1 MSVHKPLPHESAIGH
16 VTGAARYVEDLAGR
30 FPDLLWAWPVQAP
43 HARARLVGLDLAAAQ
58 SHPGVVHV
66 LTIDDL
72 RGENEVGHGDEPLFV
87 TDEVAYHGQA
97 VAWVLAESREAARQG
112 AQLVR
117 AEYEP
122 LTPIRS
128 IEEAITQASF
138 HGGLQSFGRGE
149 PDRAIAQAPFRLT
162 GEVRIGGQEHFYLE
176 TQASL
181 AMIDEAG
188 LMQVHSSTQHPAETG
203 AVVARVLG
211 WPVNQVVVQTLRLG
225 GGFGGKESQ
234 AAPYAAVAAL
244 GACVSPKGRPVL
256 VRLGR
261 GEDMTL
267 TGKRH
272 PFLARF
278 AVGFD
283 GDGRLQG
290 LNVEL
295 WSDGGWSTDLSP
307 AILSRALLHLDNA
320 YQIPHLRATGQVCR
334 TNKASNTA
342 FRGFGGP
349 QGMLVIEEIMSR
361 VAAYLDLPPHL
372 VRERNLYRKGDLQAA
387 LSCGAKLAVS
397 SENAAL
403 RAALSCGANL
413 AVSSENAALR
423 AAFSC
428 GAKLAVSSENAAR
441 THYGQPVRDV
451 ERITQIWTD
460 LKATS
465 RFEER
470 LAEVAA
476 FNEQSPHVKRG
487 LALTPVK
494 FGISFTLTHLNQAG
508 ALVLIYQDGSVQVNH
523 GGTEMGQG
531 LHTKIA
537 QIAADSLGVPLPAIR
552 VMPTRTDKVPNASA
566 TAASS
571 GTDLNGAAVREAC
584 LALRERLTG
593 VAAGLWEVDPSA
605 VTCAAGVV
613 SAPGQSLPFAEL
625 VKLAYE
631 QRVQLFA
638 TGFYRT
644 PEIFYSKEQG
654 EGSPFRY
661 FAWGAAVSEVE
672 LDGFTGQSTIRSVE
686 ILHDCGDSIN
696 PLIDRGQV
704 EGGFVQGLGW
714 LTQEE
719 LVWDEQGR
727 LLTKGASTY
736 KLPGANWLPERFEIR
751 FLERA
756 TEPGAVLGAKAVGE
770 PPLMLALSVREALRA
785 AVAAFGG
792 PIEIDS
798 PLTPERL
805 FWACHEQK
813 DAVD

>member
-1 MSVHKPLPHESAIGH
+1 MSVHKPLPHESAVGH
-16 VTGAARYVEDLAGR
+16 VTGAAKYVEDLAGR
-30 FPDLLWAWPVQAP
+30 YPDLLWAWPVQAP
-43 HARARLVGLDLAAAQ
+43 HARARLVRLDLSAAQ
-58 SHPGVVHV
+58 RSPGVVHI
-66 LTIDDL
+66 LTGDDL
-72 RGENEVGHGDEPLFV
+72 PGENEVGHGDEPLFPV
-87 TDEVAYHGQA
+87 DEIAFHGQA
-97 VAWVLAESREAARQG
+97 IAWVLAESREAARRG
-112 AQLVR
+112 AQLVT

-122 LTPIRS
+122 LTPILT
-128 IEEAITQASF
+128 IEEAIAQGAF
-138 HGGLQSFGRGE
+138 HGAPQSFGCGE
-149 PDRAIAQAPFRLT
+149 PDAVIAQAPHRLT
-162 GEVRIGGQEHFYLE
+162 GELRIGGQEHFYLE

-181 AMIDEAG
+181 ANIDEAG

-203 AVVARVLG
+203 AVVARVLA
-211 WPVNQVVVQTLRLG
+211 WPVNQVVVQTLRMG

-244 GACVSPKGRPVL
+244 GARATGRPCL

-261 GEDMTL
+261 GEDLTL

-290 LNVEL
+290 LNVQL

-349 QGMLVIEEIMSR
+349 QGMLVIEEVLSR
-361 VAAYLDLPPHL
+361 VAAHLGLPPHL
-372 VRERNLYRKGDLQAA
+372 VRERNLYRE
-387 LSCGAKLAVS
+387 GAK
-397 SENAAL
+397 
-403 RAALSCGANL
+403 
-413 AVSSENAALR
+413 
-423 AAFSC
+423 
-428 GAKLAVSSENAAR
+428 
-441 THYGQPVRDV
+441 THYGQPVKDA
-451 ERITQIWTD
+451 ERATRIWHD
-460 LKATS
+460 LKASS

-470 LAEVAA
+470 LSEIEA
-476 FNEQSPHVKRG
+476 FNATSPHLKRG
-487 LALTPVK
+487 LAITPVK

-508 ALVLIYQDGSVQVNH
+508 ALVLLYQDGSVQVNH

-537 QIAADSLGVPLPAIR
+537 QIAADTLGVPLTTIR
-552 VMPTRTDKVPNASA
+552 VMPTRTDKVPNTSA

-571 GTDLNGAAVREAC
+571 GTDLNGAAVRVAC
-584 LALRERLTG
+584 LTLRERLID
-593 VAAGLWEVDPSA
+593 VAARHLGVDSTAVQIADGL
-605 VTCAAGVV
+605 VT
-613 SAPGQSLPFAEL
+613 APAETL
-625 VKLAYE
+625 AFPELIKLAYE
-631 QRVQLFA
+631 QRVSLFA
-638 TGFYRT
+638 TGFYAT
-644 PEIFYSKEQG
+644 PDLHYSKEKG

-672 LDGFTGQSTIRSVE
+672 LDGWTGQSTIRSVE

-719 LVWDEQGR
+719 LVWDQQGR

-736 KLPGANWLPERFEIR
+736 KLPGANWLPECFEVR
-751 FLERA
+751 LLERA
-756 TEPGAVLGAKAVGE
+756 TEPGAILGSKAVGE

-792 PIEIDS
+792 STELDS

-805 FWACHEQK
+805 FWACHPQA

>member
-1 MSVHKPLPHESAIGH
+1 MSVHKPLPHESAVGH
-16 VTGAARYVEDLAGR
+16 VTGSARYVEDLAGR
-30 FPDLLWAWPVQAP
+30 YPDLLYAWPVQAP
-43 HARARLVGLDLAAAQ
+43 HARARLLRLELDAAKR
-58 SHPGVVHV
+58 SPGVVHV
-66 LTIDDL
+66 LTVDDL
-72 RGENEVGHGDEPLFV
+72 PGENEVGHGDEPLFPV
-87 TDEVAYHGQA
+87 GEVAYHGQA
-97 VAWVLAESREAARQG
+97 IAWVLAESREAARQG
-112 AQLVR
+112 AHLVR
-117 AEYEP
+117 ADYEP
-122 LTPIRS
+122 LTPVLT
-128 IEEAITQASF
+128 IEEAILQGSF
-138 HGGLQSFGRGE
+138 HGSPQSFGRGE
-149 PDRAIAQAPFRLT
+149 PEVAIAQAPFRLT

-181 AMIDEAG
+181 ATIDEAG
-188 LMQVHSSTQHPAETG
+188 LMQVHSSTQHPTETG
-203 AVVARVLG
+203 MVVAKVLG
-211 WPVNQVVVQTLRLG
+211 WPVNQVVVQTLRMG

-234 AAPYAAVAAL
+234 AAPYAAVSAL
-244 GACVSPKGRPVL
+244 GARVTGRPVL

-272 PFLARF
+272 PFLAHF

-307 AILSRALLHLDNA
+307 AILSRALLHVDNA
-320 YQIPHLRATGQVCR
+320 YQIPHRRATGQVCK
-334 TNKASNTA
+334 TNKGSNTA

-349 QGMLVIEEIMSR
+349 QGMLVIEEVISR
-361 VAAYLDLPPHL
+361 VAAYLKLPPHL
-372 VRERNLYRKGDLQAA
+372 VRERNLYQEGD
-387 LSCGAKLAVS
+387 
-397 SENAAL
+397 
-403 RAALSCGANL
+403 
-413 AVSSENAALR
+413 
-423 AAFSC
+423 
-428 GAKLAVSSENAAR
+428 R
-441 THYGQPVRDV
+441 THYGQPVKDADRAI
-451 ERITQIWTD
+451 RIWSE
-460 LKATS
+460 LKASS

-470 LAEVAA
+470 LAAIEA
-476 FNEQSPHVKRG
+476 FNAQSSHLRRG
-487 LALTPVK
+487 LAITPVK

-508 ALVLIYQDGSVQVNH
+508 ALVLLYQDGSVQVNH

-537 QIAADSLGVPLPAIR
+537 QIAADTLGVPLAAIR
-552 VMPTRTDKVPNASA
+552 VMPTRTDKVPNTSA

-571 GTDLNGAAVREAC
+571 GTDLNGAAVRAAC
-584 LALRERLTG
+584 LTLRERLVA
-593 VAAGLWEVDPSA
+593 VAAGHFGVDESA
-605 VTCAAGVV
+605 VQIADGVV
-613 SAPGQSLPFAEL
+613 RATDRSLPFAA
-625 VKLAYE
+625 VIKLAYE
-631 QRVQLFA
+631 ERVQLFA

-719 LVWDEQGR
+719 LVWDEKGR

-736 KLPGANWLPERFEIR
+736 KLPGAGWLPERFEVKL
-751 FLERA
+751 LERA
-756 TEPGAVLGAKAVGE
+756 TEPGAVLGSKAVGE

-785 AVAAFGG
+785 AVGAFGG

-805 FWACHEQK
+805 FWACHGRL

>member
-1 MSVHKPLPHESAIGH
+1 MSVHKPLPHESAVGH

-30 FPDLLWAWPVQAP
+30 YPDLLWAWPVQAP
-43 HARARLVGLDLAAAQ
+43 HARARLRRLDFTAARR
-58 SHPGVVHV
+58 SPGVVHV
-66 LTIDDL
+66 LSIDDL
-72 RGENEVGHGDEPLFV
+72 RGGGGDSRSNAEQGENEVGHGDEPLFPI
-87 TDEVAYHGQA
+87 DEVAYHGQA
-97 VAWVLAESREAARQG
+97 IAWVLAESREAARQG
-112 AQLVR
+112 AQLVT

-122 LTPIRS
+122 LPPILT
-128 IEEAITQASF
+128 IEEAIAQGAF
-138 HGGLQSFGRGE
+138 HGSPQAFGSGE
-149 PDRAIAQAPFRLT
+149 PEAAIARAPHRLT
-162 GEVRIGGQEHFYLE
+162 GELRIGGQEHFYLE

-181 AMIDEAG
+181 ATIDEAG

-211 WPVNQVVVQTLRLG
+211 WPVNQVVVQTLRMG

-244 GACVSPKGRPVL
+244 GARVTGRPPGANLLRGQNGDVLGNCRPVL

-261 GEDMTL
+261 GEDLTL

-290 LNVEL
+290 LTVQL

-349 QGMLVIEEIMSR
+349 QGMLVIEEVIGR
-361 VAAYLDLPPHL
+361 VAAHLGLPPHL
-372 VRERNLYRKGDLQAA
+372 VRERNLYREGHK
-387 LSCGAKLAVS
+387 
-397 SENAAL
+397 
-403 RAALSCGANL
+403 
-413 AVSSENAALR
+413 
-423 AAFSC
+423 
-428 GAKLAVSSENAAR
+428 
-441 THYGQPVRDV
+441 THYGQPVKDA
-451 ERITQIWTD
+451 ERATLIWQE
-460 LKATS
+460 LKGSS

-470 LAEVAA
+470 LAEVEA
-476 FNEQSPHVKRG
+476 FNATSPHLKRG
-487 LALTPVK
+487 LAVTPVK

-537 QIAADSLGVPLPAIR
+537 QIAADTLGVPLAAIR
-552 VMPTRTDKVPNASA
+552 VMPTRTDKVPNTSA

-571 GTDLNGAAVREAC
+571 GTDLNGAAVRAAC
-584 LALRERLTG
+584 LTLRERLDG
-593 VAAGLWEVDPSA
+593 VAAGR
-605 VTCAAGVV
+605 
-613 SAPGQSLPFAEL
+613 SLPLADL

-631 QRVQLFA
+631 QRVPLFA
-638 TGFYRT
+638 TGFYAT
-644 PEIFYSKEQG
+644 PEIHYSKEKG

-672 LDGFTGQSTIRSVE
+672 LDGWTGQSTIRSVE

-719 LVWDEQGR
+719 LLWDQQGR
-727 LLTKGASTY
+727 LLTRGASTY
-736 KLPGANWLPERFEIR
+736 KLPGANWLPERFEVR
-751 FLERA
+751 LLERA
-756 TEPGAVLGAKAVGE
+756 TEPGAVLGSKAVGE

-785 AVAAFGG
+785 AVIAFGG
-792 PIEIDS
+792 SAELDS

-805 FWACHEQK
+805 FWACHRTK